1 MKELLATLD
10 LDFILEFINTI
21 MGIFRGLINAGEES
35 HYGSEK

>member
-1 MKELLATLD
+1 MKKLLEMLD
-10 LDFILEFINTI
+10 LDSILEFINTI